1 MMSNVVNL
9 HGEKRWR
16 AVIEY
21 AHRNGP
27 VTIEPFF
34 EDFAELQQIVQH
46 GPDWNT
52 LTRCTLTLNRA
63 DGGPSQNRMAQTK
76 RHERR

>member
-1 MMSNVVNL
+1 MTNVVNL

-21 AHRNGP
+21 GHENGP
-27 VTIEPFF
+27 VTIEHFL
-34 EDFAELQQIVQH
+34 EELGELQQIVEH

-52 LTRCTLTLNRA
+52 FVRCTITLNRA
-63 DGGPSQNRMAQTK
+63 DDGTSQNRMAQVR

>member
-1 MMSNVVNL
+1 MTNVVNL

-21 AHRNGP
+21 GHGNGP
-27 VTIEPFF
+27 IIIEHFL
-34 EDFAELQQIVQH
+34 EELTELQQIIAH

-52 LTRCTLTLNRA
+52 LIRCTVTLNRA
-63 DGGPSQNRMAQTK
+63 DEGANQNRMAQA
-76 RHERR
+76 RRNERR